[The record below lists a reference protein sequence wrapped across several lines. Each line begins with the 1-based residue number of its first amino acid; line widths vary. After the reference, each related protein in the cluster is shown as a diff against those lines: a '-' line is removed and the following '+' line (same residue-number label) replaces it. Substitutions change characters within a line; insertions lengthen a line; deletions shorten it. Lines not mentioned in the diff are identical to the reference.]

1 MKRYVECDIY
11 TVGSTGNVQDGY
23 LPILSYDAWRDQD
36 HISATVHRCVCKASL
51 SINIETNSG
60 LTVGISEIR
69 KLLSDMETNGIEFLI
84 VHPNI
89 DTNIDDY
96 IGWVELRG
104 DRWENLPKT
113 QSEYMTEYR
122 KYCFNVNREN
132 RTRWE
137 EYVNKNREIEIELAN
152 LEKLMAK
159 HPEHVKK
166 IMDGSGNGSFC

>member
-1 MKRYVECDIY
+1 
-11 TVGSTGNVQDGY
+11 
-23 LPILSYDAWRDQD
+23 
-36 HISATVHRCVCKASL
+36 
-51 SINIETNSG
+51 
-60 LTVGISEIR
+60 
-69 KLLSDMETNGIEFLI
+69 
-84 VHPNI
+84 
-89 DTNIDDY
+89 
-96 IGWVELRG
+96 
-104 DRWENLPKT
+104 
-113 QSEYMTEYR
+113 MTEYR